1 MKFRENQV
9 KSHVD
14 IQKPNQRTWCKK
26 KKASADFVENSNAY
40 LVSCICKL
48 FYVQVTLHRDEFL

>member
-1 MKFRENQV
+1 MV
-9 KSHVD
+9 S
-14 IQKPNQRTWCKK
+14 KK
-26 KKASADFVENSNAY
+26 KDSADFVENSNAY